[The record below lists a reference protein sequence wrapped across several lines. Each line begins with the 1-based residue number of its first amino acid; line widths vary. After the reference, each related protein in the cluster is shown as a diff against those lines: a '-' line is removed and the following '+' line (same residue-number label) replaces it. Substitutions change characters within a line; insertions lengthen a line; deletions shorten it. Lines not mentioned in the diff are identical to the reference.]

1 MYNWIWNRVCNI
13 VKEGFDSEPMYNEK
27 YLKTK
32 GNSYDGKINTNFD
45 GGAKQGSHCVCL
57 LVIVIDFVFKMFKN
71 YYPQL
76 FLEVFKYIVKE
87 NKISKFINKET
98 EISSDALR
106 EKCPNAYFFLVRIFP
121 YSD

>member
-1 MYNWIWNRVCNI
+1 M
-13 VKEGFDSEPMYNEK
+13 KEGFDSEPMYNEK

-32 GNSYDGKINTNFD
+32 ANSYGKINTNFD

>member
-32 GNSYDGKINTNFD
+32 ANSYGKINTNFD

-106 EKCPNAYFFLVRIFP
+106 EKCPNAYFFSGPYFPIF
-121 YSD
+121 

>member
-32 GNSYDGKINTNFD
+32 ANSYYGKINTNFD
-45 GGAKQGSHCVCL
+45 GGAKLGSHCVCL
-57 LVIVIDFVFKMFKN
+57 LVIVIDFVFKMYKN

-87 NKISKFINKET
+87 NKISKFINKEI
-98 EISSDALR
+98 EISSDALC
-106 EKCPNAYFFLVRIFP
+106 EKCPNAYFFSGLYFP
-121 YSD
+121 ISG